1 MLFLKISQYS
11 QENTC
16 VGDSSCRLACLFSIP
31 ILKNI
36 SQRLPLVNVLNV
48 IKPCLLCFSELSI
61 LRKKVVVPL
70 EVFYKK
76 AVLKNF
82 AIFTGKALH

>member
-16 VGDSSCRLACLFSIP
+16 VGDSSCRLVCLFSIP

-61 LRKKVVVPL
+61 LRKKVVVPS